1 VKECVEM
8 HQLLEVPLLTPE
20 ADEWK
25 EELWQMPQEFDTW
38 RDAQMMS
45 LKASEKIQNIQDV
58 VFPLANTFR
67 KAVLDNLWIRIDQV
81 GSCYSTTTYVLTTH
95 SELFQTDR
103 QRH

>member
-8 HQLLEVPLLTPE
+8 HQLLEVPLLIPE

-25 EELWQMPQEFDTW
+25 EELWQMPQEFDAW

-45 LKASEKIQNIQDV
+45 LKASEKIRNIQDV
-58 VFPLANTFR
+58 VFPLAKTFR

-81 GSCYSTTTYVLTTH
+81 ESCHSTTACILTH
-95 SELFQTDR
+95 NFRIISG
-103 QRH
+103 